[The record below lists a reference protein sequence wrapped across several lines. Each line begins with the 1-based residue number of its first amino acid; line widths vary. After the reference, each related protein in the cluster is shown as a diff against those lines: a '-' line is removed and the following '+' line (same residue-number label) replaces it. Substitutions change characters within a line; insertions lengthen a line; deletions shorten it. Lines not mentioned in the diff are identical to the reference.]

1 MKEREESSE
10 VKAKDEGGIVG
21 VNRERRQRVHKIREI
36 WIVMNVARGGEGWR
50 LVVDCSARFGRRET
64 DEEISSSVSVDGE
77 ILLRLRVSRGSSI
90 NSIAARRY

>member
-1 MKEREESSE
+1 MKEREESRE

-50 LVVDCSARFGRRET
+50 TSCRLQCEVSEVRNRRRDLLQRFR
-64 DEEISSSVSVDGE
+64 
-77 ILLRLRVSRGSSI
+77 
-90 NSIAARRY
+90 